1 MPLWRETS
9 VELSSLRSKGL
20 HPCGQCWICFCAL
33 RSKGSLA
40 VSVLLRPFSFE
51 GRRRLEE
58 VAFLC
63 CCATNKVTSSPAF
76 TISRVSV
83 SERMVVIMVLSRG
96 SQLLTGVRIRDIKSE
111 QKWTADSGDT
121 AVLSLAIVNL
131 PVGVRP
137 SKNLNSSLKSCSFG
151 CRRFYRR
158 QPQDAAFGR
167 GVRRSFLRQRNE
179 QELTQ
184 NVDAAAAA
192 GTCGNQTNS
201 PSDAVQRRRNVQGE
215 MAFLKERETVL
226 LPFLSQGRV
235 VVGDGSIYDGMW
247 LKGKRCGL
255 GTFYSRM
262 ETGGFIST
270 KVIDGLQI
278 SGKEM
283 PAVKEGSIQSQVRY
297 SLDISK
303 MDGDMDSSSV

>member
-58 VAFLC
+58 
-63 CCATNKVTSSPAF
+63 
-76 TISRVSV
+76 
-83 SERMVVIMVLSRG
+83 IMVLSRG

-137 SKNLNSSLKSCSFG
+137 SKNLNSNSSSDTASTLLPEKYADFTQSKEI
-151 CRRFYRR
+151 Y
-158 QPQDAAFGR
+158 
-167 GVRRSFLRQRNE
+167 LLMQR
-179 QELTQ
+179 L
-184 NVDAAAAA
+184 
-192 GTCGNQTNS
+192 CWK
-201 PSDAVQRRRNVQGE
+201 
-215 MAFLKERETVL
+215 LKEIHKKRWSPILGCSTEEEEC
-226 LPFLSQGRV
+226 SR
-235 VVGDGSIYDGMW
+235 GDGLPEG
-247 LKGKRCGL
+247 KGNRLVAFPITG
-255 GTFYSRM
+255 S
-262 ETGGFIST
+262 GGFIST

>member
-76 TISRVSV
+76 TISKDAADSTDVRS
-83 SERMVVIMVLSRG
+83 SSQSIMVLSRG

-131 PVGVRP
+131 PVGV
-137 SKNLNSSLKSCSFG
+137 SASAAAASSM
-151 CRRFYRR
+151 RTVVVRFA
-158 QPQDAAFGR
+158 DA
-167 GVRRSFLRQRNE
+167 
-179 QELTQ
+179 
-184 NVDAAAAA
+184 DAAAYHITTADFIGVSRRTQRSDAA
-192 GTCGNQTNS
+192 SDAASC
-201 PSDAVQRRRNVQGE
+201 DAVQRRRNVQGE

-235 VVGDGSIYDGMW
+235 NGDVLQATWREDLTHGKGWFYFNKGDRWFANFWKGNASGEGRFYSKSDKRATVNASFFPLRYSETWDDGV
-247 LKGKRCGL
+247 LIDQKRCCL
-255 GTFYSRM
+255 GTTY
-262 ETGGFIST
+262 
-270 KVIDGLQI
+270 
-278 SGKEM
+278 
-283 PAVKEGSIQSQVRY
+283 
-297 SLDISK
+297 
-303 MDGDMDSSSV
+303 